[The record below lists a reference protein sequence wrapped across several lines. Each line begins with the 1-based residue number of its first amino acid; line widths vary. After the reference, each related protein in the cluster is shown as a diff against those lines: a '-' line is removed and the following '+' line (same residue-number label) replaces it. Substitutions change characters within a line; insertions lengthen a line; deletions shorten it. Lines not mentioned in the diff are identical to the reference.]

1 MVFFPVSFRIIIAI
15 MPSIV
20 RVQYALK
27 MQCVTCLHD
36 DMCKSAAALLC
47 TCLHDALLCTCLH
60 DALLCTCLH
69 AAALLCTC
77 LHDDMCKSAAAL
89 LCTCLHDDMCKSAAA
104 LLCTCLHD
112 AALLC
117 TCLHDDMCKSAA
129 ALLCNLLRK
138 GPLHIATM
146 PAFQPSTLESTCFSA
161 HMIAVSSIERLLP
174 LPMLQL

>member
-27 MQCVTCLHD
+27 MQCV
-36 DMCKSAAALLC
+36 
-47 TCLHDALLCTCLH
+47 
-60 DALLCTCLH
+60 
-69 AAALLCTC
+69 
-77 LHDDMCKSAAAL
+77 
-89 LCTCLHDDMCKSAAA
+89 
-104 LLCTCLHD
+104 
-112 AALLC
+112 

-174 LPMLQL
+174 LPMLQFEQA